1 MEFISVGYNF
11 CHNKNFKISR
21 PDGLDYYLFLLLR
34 SNAYYLCKNE
44 KQIIPENSVILFDR
58 ETPQFFGAVD
68 DNYINDWVA
77 FSLNRDEEKW
87 FHSLKLPK
95 DKFFQVP
102 ATGFFDK
109 IIELMHGEFVF
120 LSEKN
125 SIVLK
130 KLFAALCEKYKEITV
145 ISGETNLPY
154 YNELASLRNAIY
166 DYPANKYTIE
176 LLADKIHVSKSYF
189 SHLYKK
195 YFGISPMNDVIRSKI
210 EYSKQ
215 LLLSTSYSVAQISEL
230 LNYSCDTQFMKQF
243 KIFAD
248 ITPSEYR
255 KITKL
260 KRREKQCNYLM

>member
-1 MEFISVGYNF
+1 MEFISIGYNF
-11 CHNKNFKISR
+11 CHDRKFKICR
-21 PDGLDYYLFLLLR
+21 PNGLNYYLFLLIR
-34 SNAYYLCKNE
+34 SGAYCIRKDE

-87 FHSLKLPK
+87 FHLLQLAKN
-95 DKFFQVP
+95 KFFQVRES
-102 ATGFFDK
+102 GFFSE
-109 IIELMHGEFVF
+109 IIKLMHNEFLF
-120 LSEKN
+120 FSERN
-125 SIVLK
+125 SLVLK
-130 KLFAALCEKYKEITV
+130 NLFSALCEKYKEITADP
-145 ISGETNLPY
+145 GKTNLPY
-154 YNELASLRNAIY
+154 YNELINLRNTIY
-166 DYPANKYTIE
+166 NYPTNKYTIE
-176 LLADKIHVSKSYF
+176 LFADKIHLSKSYF

-248 ITPSEYR
+248 MTPSEYR
-255 KITKL
+255 KTTKL
-260 KRREKQCNYLM
+260 KR